1 MKENS
6 NKPTGS
12 VGVFARKQ
20 IITVKIAPYV
30 FISPFFILFAIFMI
44 YPICYSLIL
53 SLHEFQGI
61 ASKSFVGFR
70 NYLTL
75 FKTQRFLYALSN
87 TTRFAGGM
95 LVLSVV
101 TAFLLSLILNSK
113 RIPGRNLFRLALFL
127 PVLTSTVVAA
137 ALFRLILVD
146 TSAGLL
152 NSAIK
157 IFGVPPQRWLLDNF
171 WSLKS
176 VILVACW
183 RTLGLN
189 TVYFIAGLQGLPYEL
204 YESAVIDGASPFQQ
218 LRYLTIPLMRPV
230 IAFVA
235 VITLIQSYL
244 VFTEVFMLSPA
255 TGSTRDNMIT
265 LGYYLYESAFRFFKF
280 GYGASVGFVMTL
292 IILVLSVF
300 QLMLL
305 GVFRKE

>member
-1 MKENS
+1 MKENRNQS
-6 NKPTGS
+6 RAS
-12 VGVFARKQ
+12 LRVSARKQ

-30 FISPFFILFAIFMI
+30 FISPFFILFAIFLI
-44 YPICYSLIL
+44 YPICYSLVI

-61 ASKSFVGFR
+61 TSKTFVGLS

-75 FKTQRFLYALSN
+75 FKTRRFLYALSN

-95 LVLSVV
+95 LVFSVV
-101 TAFLLSLILNSK
+101 TAFFLGLILNSK
-113 RIPGRNLFRLALFL
+113 RITGRNFFRLALFL
-127 PVLTSTVVAA
+127 PVLTSTVVAG

-157 IFGVPPQRWLLDNF
+157 IFGIPPQRWLFGNL
-171 WSLKS
+171 WALKS

-189 TVYFIAGLQGLPYEL
+189 TVYFIAGLQGLPSEL
-204 YESAVIDGASPFQQ
+204 YESAVIDGARPFQQ
-218 LRYLTIPLMRPV
+218 LRYLTVPLMRPV

-235 VITLIQSYL
+235 VITLIHSYL
-244 VFTEVFMLSPA
+244 VFTEVFMLSETSA
-255 TGSTRDNMIT
+255 RDNMIT

-280 GYGASVGFVMTL
+280 GYGASVGFIMTV
-292 IILVLSVF
+292 IILLLTVF